1 MIMDEH
7 LNVKELLE
15 RLSEEDI
22 VIYGTGHVAHKFY
35 KALKLHNMEQRVV
48 SFVVSSS
55 VKDEENIEGVAVRTV
70 EWLEKNQGVTVC
82 AAVHEAL
89 KTEIIDNIRSRGID
103 NYIWI
108 YPYLYEL
115 LLGNPIKTG
124 QKVDVID
131 IVNTCKEDY
140 RIAIRHMAI
149 EQYLGKNSIGF
160 GMYVRA
166 QALHSCNQT
175 ARERLTEFCKLIDK
189 WQTYGYDEH
198 RPVFINSDYEIID
211 GTHRVALAVYYHMK
225 QVTCDIFPNHI
236 SVSKLHGKEAML
248 TKEELLKGGFRPD
261 EIELL
266 DGINSMIRGIYYE

>member
-7 LNVKELLE
+7 LNIKVLLE
-15 RLSEEDI
+15 HLSKENI
-22 VIYGTGHVAHKFY
+22 VIYGTGHVALKFY
-35 KALKLHNMEQRVV
+35 KALKLHSMEQRVV

-55 VKDEENIEGVAVRTV
+55 VKDEEDIEGVAVRTV
-70 EWLEKNQGVTVC
+70 EWLEKNKSVTVC
-82 AAVHEAL
+82 VAVHEAL
-89 KTEIIDNIRSRGID
+89 KSEIIDNIQSRGIN

-124 QKVDVID
+124 QKVDMIE

-160 GMYVRA
+160 DMYVRA
-166 QALHSCNQT
+166 QALHSCKQT
-175 ARERLTEFCKLIDK
+175 ARERLVKFCELIDK
-189 WQTYGYDEH
+189 WQTYGYDDRSH
-198 RPVFINSDYEIID
+198 ISVNSNYEIID
-211 GTHRVALAVYYHMK
+211 GTHRVALAIYYHIK
-225 QVTCDIFPNHI
+225 QVTCDIFPNSI
-236 SVSKLHGKEAML
+236 SVVELHGDQAML
-248 TKEELLKGGFRPD
+248 TKEVLLKAGFCPD

-266 DGINSMIRGIYYE
+266 DRINGMLRGIYYE